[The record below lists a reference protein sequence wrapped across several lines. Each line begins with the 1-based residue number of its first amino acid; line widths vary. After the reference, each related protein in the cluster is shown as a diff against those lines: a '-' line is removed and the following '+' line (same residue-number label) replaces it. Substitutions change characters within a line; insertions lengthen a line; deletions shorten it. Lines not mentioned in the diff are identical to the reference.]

1 MRSRTASLPVMLA
14 WTGALLLSTSRAFA
28 ADKDIVELQRDVALV
43 GDQVKNLQTTVNNL
57 QTTVNEKMGAMG
69 VLMQQTLDRA
79 NQIHAEGAD
88 SVKSLGD
95 QLRQQEQ
102 QIAAPLAS
110 LSANL
115 SAKLDQ
121 VATQIS
127 AIQDNIAELSSRL
140 GRQEQ
145 RLVDLENAV
154 KVLQAPPAPPPP
166 NPQPG
171 APPPGTSAQGLFQDA
186 QRDQLAGHSDLALQE
201 YRDYL
206 KYFGDTETAATAQF
220 HIGEMLL
227 NQGDFD
233 DAIQAFDTVIVQNPK
248 SRRAPDALYLK
259 AQALQKQG
267 DRAAAMKALNQ
278 LIRQYPDSDAAATA
292 KTELPRAKT
301 PLRK

>member
-28 ADKDIVELQRDVALV
+28 ADKDVVELQRDVALV
-43 GDQVKNLQTTVNNL
+43 GEQVKNLQTTVNNL

-79 NQIHAEGAD
+79 NQIHTEGAA

-102 QIAAPLAS
+102 QIAAPFAS
-110 LSANL
+110 L

-127 AIQDNIAELSSRL
+127 AIQDNIADLSSRL

-233 DAIQAFDTVIVQNPK
+233 DAIQAFDRVIVQNPK

>member
-43 GDQVKNLQTTVNNL
+43 GEQVKNLQTTVNNL

-69 VLMQQTLDRA
+69 VVLQQTLDRA
-79 NQIHAEGAD
+79 NQIHAEGAA

-102 QIAAPLAS
+102 QIVAPLAS
-110 LSANL
+110 L

-121 VATQIS
+121 VATQTS
-127 AIQDNIAELSSRL
+127 AIQDNTADLSSRL

-154 KVLQAPPAPPPP
+154 RVLQAPPAPPPS

-233 DAIQAFDTVIVQNPK
+233 GAIQAFDTVIVQNPK
-248 SRRAPDALYLK
+248 SGRAPDALYMK

-267 DRAAAMKALNQ
+267 DRAAAMKALSQ

>member
-1 MRSRTASLPVMLA
+1 MFA
-14 WTGALLLSTSRAFA
+14 WTGALLLSTPRAFA

-43 GDQVKNLQTTVNNL
+43 GEQLKNVQTTVNNL

-79 NQIHAEGAD
+79 NQIHLEGAA

-110 LSANL
+110 S

-127 AIQDNIAELSSRL
+127 AIQDNIADLSSRL

-171 APPPGTSAQGLFQDA
+171 APPPGTSALGLFQDA

-220 HIGEMLL
+220 QIGEMLL

-267 DRAAAMKALNQ
+267 NRAAAMKALNQ
-278 LIRQYPDSDAAATA
+278 LIRQYPDSEAAAAA
-292 KTELPRAKT
+292 KTELPSAKT
-301 PLRK
+301 PVRK